1 MGEDLDGT
9 RTALIIRAMDEESG
23 ETARLNEPNAGD
35 LSKGPA
41 VTSLVLGILAFV
53 IQLLA
58 WGDWFIRDRQQ
69 DAAFE
74 RFLAGRG
81 PNPESPDPVGLLIWS
96 SVSVAVG
103 ISAIVFG
110 VKGRKLAKAE
120 ASGRISATTGLVLG
134 IVSVA
139 IPILALLAVI
149 NWLSC
154 CLDNL

>member
-1 MGEDLDGT
+1 MEQFGAGT
-9 RTALIIRAMDEESG
+9 RNTLIIRAMDEESG
-23 ETARLNEPNAGD
+23 ETARLNEPHAGD

-81 PNPESPDPVGLLIWS
+81 PIPESPEPVGLLIWS
-96 SVSVAVG
+96 SVSAAAG
-103 ISAIVFG
+103 ILAIVFG
-110 VKGRKLAKAE
+110 VKGRKLAKDE
-120 ASGRISATTGLVLG
+120 ARSRATATAGLVLG

-154 CLDNL
+154 CLNDI